1 MAPEVLPVELDD
13 DLLGELD
20 LVAQERGVTRA
31 EAVLLACREFT
42 RQMRDYRAMRA
53 TPADAPKAR
62 YRSQD
67 AKMME
72 AAWIGD
78 FPDDWLAMEE

>member
-13 DLLGELD
+13 DLLRELD
-20 LVAQERGVTRA
+20 LLAAERGLTRA
-31 EAVLLACREFT
+31 EAVLLACQEFT
-42 RQMRDYRAMRA
+42 RQMRDYRAMRG

-62 YRSQD
+62 YRAQD
-67 AKMME
+67 AALME

-78 FPDDWLAMEE
+78 FPEDWLAMEE